1 MKASNRITS
10 WQRERRYQPVF
21 LLQTLNPLRRYVV
34 LGMAILLAMA
44 APAWAQRA
52 GVHIGYVYPAGGKQG
67 TTFEAIIAGQF
78 ISSINHVYVSGGGVQ
93 ATIGEIIKPISGG
106 ELNKLRIQADEM
118 LARKAVVR
126 NDAKALEQFRSFKNA
141 KSVKTDPA
149 DESKELE
156 ELKKKYAN
164 ATWTPEDERQLQDI
178 RRKMGSG
185 VRKPA
190 NPAICEMAVVQVTIA
205 PDAKLGQRELRIAT
219 PFALSNPLVFNIG
232 QLPEFSEKAS
242 KKITEQKSVIAKTA
256 IIPKNRKTE
265 PEMAVT
271 LPAVINGQILPSE
284 IDRYRFTA
292 TKGQRLVI
300 IASARA
306 LIPYLPDGVPGWFQA
321 TLGLYDAQG
330 KELAYD
336 DDFRFNPDPVLY
348 YEIPADG
355 EYVVEIKDS
364 IYRGREDFVYRI
376 TIGEIPFITSI
387 FPLGGPAGAKTTV
400 KLTGWNLPDN
410 KLTVNNSERKPG
422 IYPLSVSK
430 DQWTSNAVP
439 FAVGSLPEC
448 VEKEPNNQR
457 PIAQQVSLPIVVN
470 GRIDRRDDVDV
481 FSFEGRAGNEI
492 VAAVFA
498 RRLNSPLDSVLR
510 LTDAQG
516 KELAMNDDHEDK
528 GTGLNTHH
536 ADSYLRATLPAD
548 GTYYLQ
554 LADMQHQGG
563 PEYAYRLRISEPQP
577 DFELRAVPSSITVR
591 GSSTVPVTVYAL
603 RRDGYTGEIAI
614 AAKDAPA
621 GVSVGGGLLQANE
634 DRVQLTL
641 TVSPLVGKEPFNL
654 KLEGRATINGRETV
668 RSVVPAED
676 MMQAFEYRHLVP
688 SQELDVA
695 APSNAFSKFSLKVIA
710 PSPLKIPVGQTA
722 SVEVS
727 APLTKA
733 LGRIHLDLS
742 DAPEGITIKKVSPS
756 REGAQIVFACDPK
769 AKPGIKGNLIV
780 TISSDKNAPPAK
792 AKGKPQGLSRT
803 PVIATLPAIPFEV
816 VSP

>member
-1 MKASNRITS
+1 
-10 WQRERRYQPVF
+10 
-21 LLQTLNPLRRYVV
+21 
-34 LGMAILLAMA
+34 MAMWLAMT

-52 GVHIGYVYPAGGKQG
+52 GIHIGYVYPAGGKQD

-78 ISSINHVYVSGGGVQ
+78 ISNISHVYVSGGGVQ

-106 ELNKLRIQADEM
+106 ELNQLRIQIDEM
-118 LARKAVVR
+118 LARRAVVR
-126 NDAKALEQFRSFKNA
+126 NDFKALEQFRSFQNA
-141 KSVKTDPA
+141 KNVKTEPA
-149 DESKELE
+149 DESKEIE
-156 ELKKKYAN
+156 SLKKKYAH
-164 ATWTPEDERQLQDI
+164 ATWTPEDERKLQET
-178 RRKMGSG
+178 RRKIGSG

-190 NPAICEMAVVQVTIA
+190 NPAISEMAVVRITIA
-205 PDAKLGQRELRIAT
+205 PDAEPGQRELRIAT
-219 PFALSNPLVFNIG
+219 PFALSNPLVFHVG
-232 QLPEFSEKAS
+232 QLPEFTEEAS
-242 KKITEQKSVIAKTA
+242 KKITEQKSAIAKTA
-256 IIPKNRKTE
+256 FIPKNRKTE
-265 PEMAVT
+265 REMAVT

-300 IASARA
+300 VANARS

-321 TLGLYDAQG
+321 TLGLYDGEG

-376 TIGEIPFITSI
+376 TMGEIPFITSI

-400 KLTGWNLPDN
+400 KLTGWNLPQN
-410 KLTVNNSERKPG
+410 KLAVDNSERTPG
-422 IYPLSVSK
+422 IYPISVRK
-430 DQWTSNAVP
+430 DQWTSNEVP

-457 PIAQQVSLPIVVN
+457 PAAQQVSLPMVVN
-470 GRIDRRDDVDV
+470 GRVDRRDDVDI
-481 FSFEGRAGNEI
+481 FSFEGRAGSEI
-492 VAAVFA
+492 VAEVYA

-510 LTDAQG
+510 LTDARS

-528 GTGLNTHH
+528 GSGLNTHH

-548 GTYYLQ
+548 GTYYVQ

-577 DFELRAVPSSITVR
+577 DFDLRAVPSSITVR

-603 RRDGYTGEIAI
+603 RRDGYAGEITI
-614 AAKDAPA
+614 GVKDAPA

-634 DRVQLTL
+634 DHVQLTL
-641 TVSPLVGKEPFNL
+641 TVLPQAGKEPFNL
-654 KLEGRATINGRETV
+654 KLEGRATINGREVV
-668 RSVVPAED
+668 RPVVPAED

-695 APSNAFSKFSLKVIA
+695 AAGNAFSKFSLKVIA
-710 PSPLKIPVGQTA
+710 PSPLKIPVGGTA

-727 APLTKA
+727 APLSRA
-733 LGRIHLDLS
+733 LGRIHLELS
-742 DAPEGITIKKVSPS
+742 EAPEGITIKKVSPS
-756 REGAQIVFACDPK
+756 REGAEIVFACDGK
-769 AKPGIKGNLIV
+769 AKAGSKGNLIV
-780 TISSDKNAPPAK
+780 NISPQKNALPAK
-792 AKGKPQGLSRT
+792 AKAKVQGLSRM

-816 VSP
+816 VGP